1 MGFKEG
7 DLILE
12 VGRANGCDENLR
24 QQIRAITGS
33 EFLDGQSQEVVDGV
47 IIWWRDGDGDLVDEL
62 MDALTYLSET
72 GPIWVL
78 TPKVGRDGHVEPSD
92 IQDAAPTAGLS
103 QTSSFSI
110 APDWSATRLVARKAG
125 KRQVFAMTQTTLTI
139 GQAAPDFEVLNQHGE
154 KISLS
159 SFKGEKNVVLLFY
172 PFAFSGI
179 CTGELCAL
187 RDDLAAF
194 QNENVQLLAIS
205 CDPMYAQR
213 AFAEQEGYKFP
224 VLADFWPHGEV
235 AKAYGVF
242 EETRGCATRG
252 TFVIDKEGILRWQVV
267 NGLGDARNIVEYK
280 AAIAAL

>member
-1 MGFKEG
+1 MGFKQG

-110 APDWSATRLVARKAG
+110 AADWSATRLVARKAG
-125 KRQVFAMTQTTLTI
+125 KR
-139 GQAAPDFEVLNQHGE
+139 
-154 KISLS
+154 
-159 SFKGEKNVVLLFY
+159 
-172 PFAFSGI
+172 
-179 CTGELCAL
+179 
-187 RDDLAAF
+187 
-194 QNENVQLLAIS
+194 
-205 CDPMYAQR
+205 
-213 AFAEQEGYKFP
+213 
-224 VLADFWPHGEV
+224 
-235 AKAYGVF
+235 
-242 EETRGCATRG
+242 
-252 TFVIDKEGILRWQVV
+252 
-267 NGLGDARNIVEYK
+267 
-280 AAIAAL
+280 